1 MDPLFPYEEPPT
13 EEDFS
18 LWDFAA
24 EPLSDFMAA
33 VSQPLPP
40 LPRPRPPWIA
50 FSRPSQG
57 VEWSALPRPTG
68 AGNIHRRMIYLLRRI
83 HISHQESKAI
93 AAASGEGSRGFRH
106 MMRERQRR
114 ERLSQSYADLHTML
128 SPWTKGDKNSV
139 VQGAAALVRELKGSK
154 DGLRRRNA
162 ELMRSVKMAGEGWRT
177 GVHEA
182 STSAAGE
189 VGAETGE
196 VETVTVRAR
205 SSESGID
212 AVICA
217 LRCLEELGVAARGVR
232 AEFAGGV
239 GEGLTAML
247 AIETNKACQHTR
259 KLLELIHLFKIN
271 GALEIQGMMNKMLAA
286 QEWI

>member
-1 MDPLFPYEEPPT
+1 MDPLFTYEEPPT

-40 LPRPRPPWIA
+40 LPQPRPPWIA
-50 FSRPSQG
+50 FSRYAGPSQA
-57 VEWSALPRPTG
+57 VELSALSTG
-68 AGNIHRRMIYLLRRI
+68 AGNIHRRMIYMLRRI

-139 VQGAAALVRELKGSK
+139 VQGAAALVRELKSSK

-162 ELMRSVKMAGEGWRT
+162 ELMRRVKMAGEGWRT

-196 VETVTVRAR
+196 VETVAVRAR
-205 SSESGID
+205 SSESGMD

-247 AIETNKACQHTR
+247 AIETNKS
-259 KLLELIHLFKIN
+259 
-271 GALEIQGMMNKMLAA
+271 
-286 QEWI
+286 WI